1 MKLQLIIAAII
12 VSGAS
17 GQPEKSNLDDPA
29 LFCDGC
35 FALVS
40 EVVKDMSDNSAKQK
54 LQARIDQSLD
64 NVCITDRLR
73 SYKFSPP
80 TQVKTCNAILDK
92 YRILLTGILKTEF
105 SGGKMS
111 SVEAITERFCMKVKV

>member
-1 MKLQLIIAAII
+1 MKLIIAAI
-12 VSGAS
+12 
-17 GQPEKSNLDDPA
+17 SNLDDPV

-40 EVVKDMSDNSAKQK
+40 EVVSDMLDNTAKQK
-54 LQARIDQSLD
+54 LQTRIDKSLD
-64 NVCITDRLR
+64 VCNTDRLR
-73 SYKFSPP
+73 SYMFSPP
-80 TQVKTCNAILDK
+80 TQVKTCKAILAK
-92 YRILLTGILKTEF
+92 YTHLLTGILKTEF